1 MSTPTYRRLSQAQAG
16 ERAQLESEAT
26 QMAEMKAEQ
35 ILEQRDMKLRDEQDF
50 IDQIAHAKQ
59 RGIEQ
64 GSRAGKLDA
73 TRMFAAQGFIPGEFA
88 AQAEME
94 NNMVVSAE
102 GEQAGLGMQAENAN
116 AAAETQA
123 EDISTKL
130 LEASM
135 QGADDGHINATLD
148 KLPLP
153 PQVKAEAAKRF
164 LQKRKEISGQE
175 AGGKRP
181 MKQMLPGSAVERMN
195 SPVTAQSKNIMAE
208 TDQRMQQLHSYLIL
222 HSKDKKYIN

>member
-16 ERAQLESEAT
+16 ERAQLESEANS
-26 QMAEMKAEQ
+26 MAEIKANE
-35 ILEQRDMKLRDEQDF
+35 ILEGREAKLREEQDF
-50 IDQIAHAKQ
+50 IDQISEAKAI
-59 RGIEQ
+59 GIAE

-73 TRMFAAQGFIPGEFA
+73 TRMFAQRGFIPGEFA
-88 AQAEME
+88 AMAEAE
-94 NNMVVSAE
+94 NNAINARKE
-102 GEQAGLGMQAENAN
+102 AQNGLGMQAENAN

-135 QGADDGHINATLD
+135 QGAGDEQINATLD
-148 KLPLP
+148 QLPLP

-175 AGGKRP
+175 AGGNRP

-195 SPVTAQSKNIMAE
+195 SPVTEQSKNIMAE
-208 TDQRMQQLHSYLIL
+208 TDQRMQQLHQLL
-222 HSKDKKYIN
+222 NPPQQG

>member
-16 ERAQLESEAT
+16 ERAQLESEANS
-26 QMAEMKAEQ
+26 MAEIKANE
-35 ILEQRDMKLRDEQDF
+35 ILEGREAKLREEQDF
-50 IDQIAHAKQ
+50 IDQISEAKAI
-59 RGIEQ
+59 GIAE

-73 TRMFAAQGFIPGEFA
+73 TRMFAQRGFIPGEFA
-88 AQAEME
+88 AMAEAE
-94 NNMVVSAE
+94 NNAINARKE
-102 GEQAGLGMQAENAN
+102 AQNGLGMQAENAN

-135 QGADDGHINATLD
+135 QGAGDEQINATLD
-148 KLPLP
+148 QLPLP

-175 AGGKRP
+175 AGGNRP

-195 SPVTAQSKNIMAE
+195 SPVTEQSKNIMAE
-208 TDQRMQQLHSYLIL
+208 TDQRMQQLHQLL
-222 HSKDKKYIN
+222 NPQQQG

>member
-1 MSTPTYRRLSQAQAG
+1 MSTPTYRRLAQAQAG
-16 ERAQLESEAT
+16 ERAQIDSEAN
-26 QMAEMKAEQ
+26 QMAEAKAEQ

-50 IDQIAHAKQ
+50 IDQIAYAKQ

-94 NNMVVSAE
+94 NNMVLSAE
-102 GEQAGLGMQAENAN
+102 QDQSGLGMQAENAN

-123 EDISTKL
+123 EDISSKL
-130 LEASM
+130 LEAAM

-164 LQKRKEISGQE
+164 LQKRKEIAGQE
-175 AGGKRP
+175 AGGNRP

-195 SPVTAQSKNIMAE
+195 SPVTQQSQGILAE
-208 TDQRMQQLHSYLIL
+208 TDQRMQQLHQLL
-222 HSKDKKYIN
+222 NPPQEGQ